1 MSKKFKRIISCLLC
15 IITIFS
21 MFSVVQVSAAN
32 LNTTSGQWVNIN
44 VVKDGGDIW
53 SGGSYPC
60 YRYLVNGKRMH
71 CLIPS
76 APGYDG
82 NTVVKFEEVSSTPGT
97 WWNNLRKAIYYYNR
111 DELDDKIYSLLDSI
125 GEAKSL
131 GNRALMFHYAVAW
144 MYQGTDRWNGKGWDY
159 GIPRQ
164 NQKDIVMELGRY
176 IGELKSPPSDY
187 KCYLLTP
194 KNDSLQVMLWESP
207 NEFKIKKIDTDTG
220 EALSGATFE
229 VWYETSSDPEDG
241 CYGSS
246 TLRGTYTTD
255 SNGIATVKY
264 LPPGNYKI
272 YEIKAPAGYELN
284 SSPQNIWVS
293 TGSTDADNKKSRTFK
308 NKQLIKLELTK
319 ISSSITGYSLK
330 GAVYGVYMDSNCTKY
345 KGWIVTDEDG
355 FGYFGDSN
363 DKSKGNGNVQH
374 LPKGDYWLKEET
386 APKGYELDNKIYK
399 FTSIGR
405 NDKDG
410 CPIYAPD
417 NFIDGKSRVTDNP
430 AIKLQLLKNS
440 ANCDL
445 TNDNSLYSL
454 EGAKY
459 NIYTDKACTKYYGW
473 IVTDKDGYGYF
484 GDGNNPDTG
493 NGGGSGTN
501 TDTKDKDT
509 IAYKKISGINIALKG
524 NITFY
529 CKEAKAPKGYKLND
543 TVYQFKDSGSVSSD
557 GIKIY
562 RAYSLDDSSEPTD
575 YPINDPIGI
584 VLQKRN
590 SVTGET
596 ENQGLEGAVFEVQYY
611 SQEIDNDYDVDTS
624 TSAVAPALDEDNL
637 KRTWYIKTND
647 KGRALLSKNCLA
659 DNYTS
664 DEFYYAT
671 DSGNPALPLGTVVIK
686 EVEAPNGY
694 TVSDFTFYRKITEE
708 GAKFA
713 QDTNTPIEVPID
725 EPPAVGYI
733 GIHKMNNNREGVANA
748 VYGLYATE
756 RAEGTPLSTL
766 TTDKDGN
773 GIFNYS
779 APIGTTLYIKEMEA
793 PTGYQLDSTVYPITA
808 TVENL
813 TVETA
818 VIQEIFEDSIKG
830 NILIKKSSDDG
841 IVKNL
846 WFAVVDDLGN
856 QYNPVVTDEKGEA
869 TIKGL
874 PVYKPNGSKINY
886 TIKELGFKVEKTTL
900 SYGGYTWKIDINKC
914 IKYKNVYYEGIANN
928 VYTSTNSKIPAYSR
942 YYYGDS
948 ATAIKNQN
956 GITQTLTDNG
966 SVTYSFI
973 NKVKFAEIEVN
984 KKSFDNDVYRLFFS
998 VSDQFGAT
1006 YGNLITNANG
1016 YASTK
1021 DWDDNDLKAAMAISN
1036 SSVFIPIN
1044 YKITELGFKNPGSG
1058 NFYLPDKYKEAFKSA
1073 YQSCDPNT
1081 GTYMLTFDAYNE
1093 ADTGQINISKSSEDG
1108 EIENL
1113 CFEISAWDDERDYGG
1128 KMEET
1133 YLGYDEN
1140 GNKLHSIIVKTD
1152 KYGNASSD
1160 SVQLYDRNGLKMDGL
1175 FVYLETENDFE
1186 ISYKIKELGYDNGD
1200 GSYVLPDR
1208 YISNESDYLYLIDN
1222 RSVTYECVNSLKKG
1236 QLQIKKTSEDNIV
1249 SGMWFNIKSAY
1260 VDLDVVT
1267 DDNGFTDVIDNLDI
1281 YKKSVGNDNEL
1292 VVYTITELGVKT
1304 YDDNGNWTGYQLPN
1318 RYIKPSA
1325 KTITLSNDTT
1335 QIKTISFANRLI
1347 TGSVVLHKQ
1356 TGDGKS
1362 LSGSEWELYKEN
1374 TEGIGELVKLTQTG
1388 VGLYGIYGNGKV
1400 SSLQT
1405 NSDGELNVYNLPFG
1419 SYYFVE
1425 KTAPNGYMP
1434 YGEKIYFTIQAN
1446 EETVSVTYDFTVK
1459 DNKRILPNTG
1469 DIGVVPI
1476 YVLGGVVS
1484 VIAGIFIFIYC
1495 KKRKTER
1502 GIKDEKL

>member
-1 MSKKFKRIISCLLC
+1 MSKKFKRINSIILCLAML
-15 IITIFS
+15 
-21 MFSVVQVSAAN
+21 MSVYVLSGNTTVSAATQ
-32 LNTTSGQWVNIN
+32 NTTTGQWVYTSVQQSSGHGLSALGGGTYTYGYN
-44 VVKDGGDIW
+44 VNGFEGFCIQASKKPVDG
-53 SGGSYPC
+53 SSVLC
-60 YRYLVNGKRMH
+60 RYMIPGNSCNAELRKILYGYVNGK
-71 CLIPS
+71 ISSQIES
-76 APGYDG
+76 AVTSQGLSYKSTDDFAIVHFLLS
-82 NTVVKFEEVSSTPGT
+82 VV
-97 WWNNLRKAIYYYNR
+97 
-111 DELDDKIYSLLDSI
+111 
-125 GEAKSL
+125 
-131 GNRALMFHYAVAW
+131 YA
-144 MYQGTDRWNGKGWDY
+144 GDY
-159 GIPRQ
+159 GAVTGTYYKGAIDSLRS
-164 NQKDIVMELGRY
+164 KI
-176 IGELKSPPSDY
+176 KSMTYTVPDDWE
-187 KCYLLTP
+187 CYLVQP
-194 KNDSLQVMLWESP
+194 QDDSRQTLLIVP
-207 NEFKIKKIDTDTG
+207 GNEFTIIKTDSVTG
-220 EALSGATFE
+220 KALSGAKFHIY
-229 VWYETSSDPEDG
+229 YEPN
-241 CYGSS
+241 GSS
-246 TLRGTYTTD
+246 SLGSETGRGVYTTD
-255 SNGIATVKY
+255 SNGKVTIQ
-264 LPPGNYKI
+264 LPPGRYKI
-272 YEIKAPAGYELN
+272 VEEAAPTGYQK
-284 SSPQNIWVS
+284 SSEVKYVTLSGGSGTHSASVS
-293 TGSTDADNKKSRTFK
+293 FK
-308 NKQLIKLELTK
+308 NTPLIKLELTK
-319 ISSSITGYSLK
+319 QSSTSKEYSLK
-330 GAVYGVYMDSNCTKY
+330 GAEYGVYTDSKCTNY

-355 FGYFGDSN
+355 YGYFGDSN
-363 DKSKGNGNVQH
+363 DKSKGNGEVKH
-374 LPKGDYWLKEET
+374 VVKSDYWVKEIK
-386 APKGYELDNKIYK
+386 APKGYELDTRVYK
-399 FTSIGR
+399 FVSIGR
-405 NDKDG
+405 NDKYG

-562 RAYSLDDSSEPTD
+562 RAYSLDDNSEPTD

-611 SQEIDNDYDVDTS
+611 AQEIDKDYDVSSGET
-624 TSAVAPALDEDNL
+624 APALDSETL
-637 KRTWYIKTND
+637 KRTWYIKTD
-647 KGRALLSKNCLA
+647 EDGTTWLHEDYLA
-659 DNYTS
+659 DNESYVS
-664 DEFYYAT
+664 DDFYFAT
-671 DSGNPALPLGTVVIK
+671 NSGNPALPMGTVVIK
-686 EVEAPNGY
+686 EVEAPPGY
-694 TVSDFTFYRKITEE
+694 ALSDITFYRPISEE
-708 GAKFA
+708 KALIA
-713 QDTNTPIEVPID
+713 EDTNTPLEVPID
-725 EPPAVGYI
+725 EMPAVGYI
-733 GIHKMNNNREGVANA
+733 GIHKMNNNRQGIANA

-773 GIFNYS
+773 GIFDYS
-779 APIGTTLYIKEMEA
+779 APIGTTLYIKEIKA

-818 VIQEIFEDSIKG
+818 VIQEIFEDSVKG
-830 NILIKKSSDDG
+830 DILIKKSSEDG

-846 WFAVVDDLGN
+846 WFAVIDDMGN
-856 QYNPVVTDEKGEA
+856 EYNPVVTDDKGEA
-869 TIKGL
+869 AITGL

-1058 NFYLPDKYKEAFKSA
+1058 TFYLPDKYKEAFKSS
-1073 YQSCDPNT
+1073 YQYCDAKT
-1081 GTYMLTFDAYNE
+1081 GKYTLTWDAYNE
-1093 ADTGQINISKSSEDG
+1093 ADTGEINILKSSEDG

-1113 CFEISAWDDERDYGG
+1113 CFEISAWDEEAYSGV
-1128 KMEET
+1128 EET
-1133 YLGYDEN
+1133 YLGYDEY
-1140 GNKLHSIIVKTD
+1140 GNRLHSIVVKTD
-1152 KYGNASSD
+1152 KDGNATSD
-1160 SVQLYDRNGLKMDGL
+1160 SVQVYDVNGNKMDGL
-1175 FVYLETENDFE
+1175 YVYLENSNNDE
-1186 ISYKIKELGYDNGD
+1186 ISYNVKELGYDNGD